1 MGAFTRGIDAVITRK
16 FQLTQIRR
24 PGALAAFGK
33 FTPRALLTRL
43 TRLTP
48 LTPLMLLG
56 LLALLALACGTA
68 REGARVAV
76 ASDSAGAAAGRQAYG
91 TSSPASREF
100 VALVDEYLDG
110 WAAFYPSIAAGNGL
124 HMHDGELEDFS
135 AGNIARQ
142 VAWFRQMHERLD
154 RIPTAG
160 LTLDERVDHRILAGV
175 IDGWLL
181 DLEVARSWER
191 NPMIYASAITDG
203 VHNLMTMESA
213 PPLVRI
219 QRVREKLRGVPRVL
233 DAARANLRNPPR
245 ILAERGLS
253 MFRGASAMLAHD
265 LPVALDGPRGEAWSA
280 MMVEARSAREALDA
294 FIAEYER
301 TILPRATG
309 KVALGRAYVEARY
322 RAEELI
328 DVPAPRLLEIA
339 ERELALEQAL
349 FVEKARAIDSSRSA
363 MAVWREVLADHPR
376 RGELVEATRRVVDE
390 LQQFVTSRGLVQL
403 PGDDRVIVQPSKP
416 FDIGLASM
424 HASPPLEPAPVKS
437 IYYVTDADSTWDQA
451 RQDKWLERFNYP
463 SLAITSAHEAMPGHF
478 VHALFMRGTPGKIR
492 RIWIGLNPFPQP
504 SSGQDGWA
512 HYAEHLVIEQGF
524 KRDDPRYAMAQL
536 TESMTRICRLIVS
549 LNVHANGWT
558 IEQGAKF
565 FEEQAH
571 IPAPA
576 AMQEASRVAYDPTN
590 GGYFL
595 GKRAL
600 LALREDYRARA
611 GGTFDLRAFHER
623 VMRNGIAPWWAHRQL
638 LLPGDTGPV
647 VR

>member
-1 MGAFTRGIDAVITRK
+1 MK
-16 FQLTQIRR
+16 EL
-24 PGALAAFGK
+24 
-33 FTPRALLTRL
+33 
-43 TRLTP
+43 
-48 LTPLMLLG
+48 
-56 LLALLALACGTA
+56 LLAGAVAVLAPLAGGCGTA
-68 REGARVAV
+68 GDGERPAIGIDTSGVAPATV
-76 ASDSAGAAAGRQAYG
+76 GYG
-91 TSSPASREF
+91 TSSQASRDF
-100 VALVDEYLDG
+100 VALADEYLDG
-110 WAAFYPSIAAGNGL
+110 WAGFYPSIAAGNGL
-124 HMHDGELEDFS
+124 HMHDDRLEDFS
-135 AGNIARQ
+135 ANNIARQ
-142 VAWFRQMHERLD
+142 LKWFRGMRGRLQ
-154 RIPTAG
+154 RIPTAD
-160 LTLDERVDHRILAGV
+160 LTPDERVDHRILAGV
-175 IDGWLL
+175 IDGWIL
-181 DLEVARSWER
+181 DLDVARNWQR

-213 PPLVRI
+213 PPQVRMD
-219 QRVREKLRGVPRVL
+219 RVRGKLRGVPALL

-253 MFRGASAMLAHD
+253 MFRGASAMLAND
-265 LPVALDGPRGEAWSA
+265 LPLALDEPRGETWNA
-280 MMVEARSAREALDA
+280 MMLESRAARAALDA
-294 FIAEYER
+294 FIADYER
-301 TILPRATG
+301 TILARANG
-309 KVALGRAYVEARY
+309 EVALGKEYVESRY

-328 DVPAPRLLEIA
+328 DVPAARLLEIA
-339 ERELALEQAL
+339 ERELALEQEL
-349 FVEKARAIDSSRSA
+349 FVEKARAIDSTRPA
-363 MAVWREVLADHPR
+363 KMVWRDVLADHPR

-403 PGDDRVIVQPSKP
+403 PSDDRVIVEPSKP

-424 HASPPLEPAPVKS
+424 HASPPLEPVPVKS
-437 IYYVTDADSTWDQA
+437 IYYVTDADSNWDPA
-451 RQDKWLERFNYP
+451 RQAKWLERFNYP

-478 VHALFMRGTPGKIR
+478 VHALFMRSTPGKIR

-512 HYAEHLVIEQGF
+512 HYAEHLVVEQGF

-549 LNVHANGWT
+549 LNVHANGWS

-565 FEEQAH
+565 FEENAH
-571 IPAPA
+571 IPGPA

-595 GKRAL
+595 GKRAM

-611 GGTFDLRAFHER
+611 GGTFDLRMFHER

-638 LLPGDTGPV
+638 LMPGDSGVV